1 MNTVVRTH
9 KSLAH
14 SYSKFFSTSPF
25 EEKSFWIWTN
35 PLWSHWSEICNSI
48 CSFGGTQ
55 LKSLTIYGIL
65 LLVTGL
71 LTLCLLFRWSLPNL
85 FFSLFLT
92 SIDLCVITLF
102 SMQLKPIPF
111 QFHLFMFKVI
121 AITAIILIMITYL
134 LIPAM
139 YIVVILFH
147 SKLITIQEVSG
158 NKAYNLS
165 YFTKIILGYL
175 DSSVG
180 KESACNAGDSSSIL
194 GLVRSAGE
202 GLGYPL

>member
-1 MNTVVRTH
+1 MFIIQMVTD
-9 KSLAH
+9 KS
-14 SYSKFFSTSPF
+14 
-25 EEKSFWIWTN
+25 I
-35 PLWSHWSEICNSI
+35 
-48 CSFGGTQ
+48 
-55 LKSLTIYGIL
+55 
-65 LLVTGL
+65 
-71 LTLCLLFRWSLPNL
+71 
-85 FFSLFLT
+85 FSLFLT
-92 SIDLCVITLF
+92 SMDLYVILLF
-102 SMQLKPIPF
+102 SVQLKPIPS

-175 DSSVG
+175 DSSVA
-180 KESACNAGDSSSIL
+180 KESACNAGDSRSIPGL
-194 GLVRSAGE
+194 GRSAGG
-202 GLGYPL
+202 GLATHSSVLGLPLWLSW

>member
-1 MNTVVRTH
+1 
-9 KSLAH
+9 
-14 SYSKFFSTSPF
+14 
-25 EEKSFWIWTN
+25 
-35 PLWSHWSEICNSI
+35 
-48 CSFGGTQ
+48 
-55 LKSLTIYGIL
+55 
-65 LLVTGL
+65 
-71 LTLCLLFRWSLPNL
+71 
-85 FFSLFLT
+85 
-92 SIDLCVITLF
+92 
-102 SMQLKPIPF
+102 
-111 QFHLFMFKVI
+111 MFKVI